1 MANKLCDSC
10 GGDSAS
16 GKCISCFRA
25 NEAFRVR
32 IYRALK
38 DLEGYDPSIVTDYN
52 TFSKPE
58 KAKFK
63 QEHQDKPVKRLKLT
77 IIEEV
82 IVKRSFALALE
93 EDHMKDEVDIDHIV
107 EQLRLKHCGKKPEQ
121 LVAIKQNAYSSL
133 GCDEEFDK
141 AERLLMTITNT
152 GIV

>member
-1 MANKLCDSC
+1 MRLV
-10 GGDSAS
+10 
-16 GKCISCFRA
+16 RA
-25 NEAFRVR
+25 NYATHAF
-32 IYRALK
+32 ALTRHLGSAFTGHYVK
-38 DLEGYDPSIVTDYN
+38 DLKGHDPSIVTDFN
-52 TFSKPE
+52 TFSRPE